1 MTTRPSSRVTARG
14 AVLCLVSASGF
25 GLAPVFA
32 KQAFATGAGVTTVL
46 TARFALAAAVFWA
59 VVLCR
64 RPRRPHGRTL
74 PAGLARGRTLPAGLA
89 LGAVGYAVQSAAY
102 FGAVTRIDAS
112 LAALLLYAYPAVVT
126 LLALA
131 LRRESP
137 DRYRLAALVCSAL
150 GVLFL
155 LGPGGAG
162 PGADTAGVLLALGA
176 AVTYALYLTAAGHL
190 VKSLDLPL
198 LSALVCT
205 GACASLAVFGTA
217 TGGLRLP
224 SEPAWTWIG
233 LLALCSTVVPVLC
246 LFAGTRALGAPT
258 AAILSC
264 TEVLVTVAAGAFC
277 YGDRL
282 TAGRVSG
289 AVAVFASVV
298 IVEHG
303 RRRRERPRVEAPRP
317 DRARRATARTE
328 APAPK
333 GGTPQA
339 VHRK

>member
-1 MTTRPSSRVTARG
+1 MTTRPPSRVAARG

-32 KQAFATGAGVTTVL
+32 KQAFATGTGVTTVL

-59 VVLCR
+59 VVVCR
-64 RPRRPHGRTL
+64 RPRRPPHPRRPHGRML
-74 PAGLARGRTLPAGLA
+74 SAGLA

-102 FGAVTRIDAS
+102 FGAVARIDAS

-126 LLALA
+126 LLALV

-137 DRYRLAALVCSAL
+137 DRYRLAALACSAL
-150 GVLFL
+150 GVLCV

-176 AVTYALYLTAAGHL
+176 AVTYALYLTAADRL
-190 VKSLDLPL
+190 VKSLDPLL

-205 GACASLAVFGTA
+205 GACAGLAVFGTA

-224 SEPAWTWIG
+224 SEPAWTWIA

-246 LFAGTRALGAPT
+246 LFAGTQAVGAPT

-264 TEVLVTVAAGAFC
+264 TEVLVTVAAGALC

-282 TAGRVSG
+282 TVGRVSG
-289 AVAVFASVV
+289 AVVVLASVA
-298 IVEHG
+298 IVERG
-303 RRRRERPRVEAPRP
+303 RRRRERPRAETSPVPV
-317 DRARRATARTE
+317 
-328 APAPK
+328 PAD
-333 GGTPQA
+333 G
-339 VHRK
+339 

>member
-1 MTTRPSSRVTARG
+1 M
-14 AVLCLVSASGF
+14 SASGF

-59 VVLCR
+59 VVICR
-64 RPRRPHGRTL
+64 RPRRPDRPRRPHFPGRPYGRLL
-74 PAGLARGRTLPAGLA
+74 PAGLARGGLAPERLLSAGLA
-89 LGAVGYAVQSAAY
+89 LGAVGYALQSAAY
-102 FGAVTRIDAS
+102 FGAVSRIDAS

-137 DRYRLAALVCSAL
+137 DRYRLAALACSAL

-176 AVTYALYLTAAGHL
+176 AVTYALYLTAAGRL
-190 VKSLDLPL
+190 VKALDLPL

-205 GACASLAVFGTA
+205 GACASLAAFGLA

-246 LFAGTRALGAPT
+246 LFAGTQALGAPT

-264 TEVLVTVAAGAFC
+264 TEVLVTVAAGALC
-277 YGDRL
+277 YGDPL
-282 TAGRVSG
+282 TVGRVSG
-289 AVAVFASVV
+289 AVVVLAAVA
-298 IVEHG
+298 IVECG
-303 RRRRERPRVEAPRP
+303 RRRRERPRVDTHPRDVPSAAPRHYS
-317 DRARRATARTE
+317 
-328 APAPK
+328 
-333 GGTPQA
+333 GG
-339 VHRK
+339 R